1 MALGHSPQ
9 IVTQGLVFYIDP
21 SSTKSYAGFGN
32 TIYNMV
38 NSSIGGTFFNFS
50 ANPIDNT
57 GNRSIYLNGSTNAVL
72 IPSSNLQFGTSDF
85 TIQFWFKIQNFT
97 DGKTIFSDGWGAT
110 NGGFLFYTYK
120 VGSDERILYYS
131 TNSNGNW
138 DIAQAKDIIL
148 APSYNTWYNVAV
160 SRIGN
165 TFTLYSNGQSVNTFS
180 SSLSLRNTGYPY
192 SLGASPIAGNACTCS
207 IGSVLIY
214 KNKGLTAT
222 EILQNYNSTRK
233 KYYPEE
239 RIVTDGLILNYD
251 FSKRNSYPGTG
262 FVLTDIS
269 TSGNTGTLNNSPTYT
284 TSNGG
289 GMIFNGSNQNISVVS
304 LPPLTNQI
312 TISVWIKPQDNSGLG
327 WIIGREGAYRMFYS
341 SNSIIFDCATVNNS
355 WYSTGTNLVASGYSI
370 YNSWWHCVGTYDGS
384 NNRLYINGQL
394 VVTGASISGNITN
407 GNALSIIQTGTAGI
421 VYGKGTIGEIKIYNR
436 ALSQQEVLQ
445 NFNATK
451 NRFLNALPPVRNN
464 LILEYD
470 ATDVNSYP
478 GTGTSWFDTSG
489 FSNHGILTNG
499 PVLSATGTSSSIAF
513 DGTNDFVNIFYPAQ
527 LYPGSP
533 ITLSLWAKWTTTGTT
548 TSTIQTLVDNNYQT
562 SPGSIGFFIQDR
574 PDLSGVLEWGAQ
586 PGAGITRCTSTFVV
600 GDGKWHH
607 ITATNDGATSIL
619 YVDGVQ
625 SGLART
631 AAGIGSS
638 QPFINLGRWR
648 FTQSRYLNGNI
659 ADFRIYNRALS
670 AVEVKQNFDYYRTR
684 YGI

>member
-38 NSSIGGTFFNFS
+38 NSSIGGTFVGYTS
-50 ANPIDNT
+50 NPIDNT
-57 GNRSIYLNGSTNAVL
+57 FTRSLAYDGSANYIQTSY
-72 IPSSNLQFGTSDF
+72 IPYYTSDF
-85 TIQFWFKIQNFT
+85 TIEVWANFSRYN
-97 DGKTIFSDGWGAT
+97 DFQAILSSMDNDNAT
-110 NGGFLFYTYK
+110 NGFWFEFGSFRGFT
-120 VGSDERILYYS
+120 IYS
-131 TNSNGNW
+131 SGAQLVLEDNIVNLSNLELNKW
-138 DIAQAKDIIL
+138 HHI
-148 APSYNTWYNVAV
+148 AV
-160 SRIGN
+160 SRIGTGTNNIKLYVNNILCGQN
-165 TFTLYSNGQSVNTFS
+165 TYTAAIGHTSRNMLVGRYAYGGNLYSYFK
-180 SSLSLRNTGYPY
+180 
-192 SLGASPIAGNACTCS
+192 GNV
-207 IGSVLIY
+207 GLIKIY
-214 KNKGLTAT
+214 NKGLTAT
-222 EILQNYNSTRK
+222 EILQNFNATRK

-239 RIVTDGLILNYD
+239 RIVTDGLILSYD

-262 FVLTDIS
+262 FVLTDLS
-269 TSGNTGTLNNSPTYT
+269 TYGNTGTLNNSPTYT

-394 VVTGASISGNITN
+394 VVTGANISGNIAN

-421 VYGKGTIGEIKIYNR
+421 NYGKGTIGEIKIFNR
-436 ALSQQEVLQ
+436 ALSPQEIQQ
-445 NFNATK
+445 NYNATK

-470 ATDVNSYP
+470 ATDINSYP

-499 PVLSATGTSSSIAF
+499 PVFSATGTSSSIAF
-513 DGTNDFVNIFYPAQ
+513 DGTNDFVNIYYPAQ
-527 LYPGSP
+527 LYTGSP
-533 ITLSLWAKWTTTGTT
+533 ITLSLWAKWITHPTLLY
-548 TSTIQTLVDNNYQT
+548 TLVDNNYQT
-562 SPGSIGFFIQDR
+562 SPGSIGFVIQDR
-574 PDLSGVLEWGAQ
+574 QDLGGLLEWGAQ
-586 PGAGITRCTSTFVV
+586 PGAGITRCLSTSVV

-607 ITATNDGATSIL
+607 ITATNDGATSVL
-619 YVDGVQ
+619 YIDGIQ

-648 FTQSRYLNGNI
+648 FTQSRYFNGNI